1 MDENALGFLRQVVGV
16 ASPSGNEAELA
27 QVFRSYVGPFVD
39 EVTTDVLGN
48 VAAVINPDARMKV
61 MLAAHMDEIGFMI
74 HFIDEAGFLHFSSI
88 GGNDSAIA
96 NGQRVW
102 IQGRT
107 RVAGVIGSKAMHLQ
121 TPGEQ
126 AQKTAMKDLWVDIG
140 ATSKAQAEE
149 VVAVG
154 HVFTA
159 QGEFHG
165 LLGDRAVGRAFDNK
179 AGVVVVAEA
188 LRMLAQGDGL
198 HPDVGI
204 YGVATVQEEIGSR
217 GATTAV
223 FDINPQ
229 TALAVDMGQARDVPG
244 MSQAE
249 HGELFSGK
257 GPGIPRGANS
267 NPKVHAMLME
277 AARREGIP
285 YQVGA
290 APSTSPTDAR
300 VLQISRGG
308 VATCL
313 LEVPLRYMH
322 TPSEVLSLSD
332 IADAARLMAAY
343 CRQVTPD
350 TDFRPQLLK

>member
-1 MDENALGFLRQVVGV
+1 MDENALRFLRKIVEI
-16 ASPSGNEAELA
+16 ASPSGHEADLA
-27 QVFRSYVGPFVD
+27 EAFRSYVRPFVD
-39 EVTTDVLGN
+39 EATTDVLGN
-48 VAAVINPDARMKV
+48 VAAVINPSARTKV

-74 HFIDEAGFLHFSSI
+74 HFIDEAGFLHFSSV

-102 IQGRT
+102 IKGRDP
-107 RVAGVIGSKAMHLQ
+107 VAGVIGSKAMHLQ

-126 AQKTAMKDLWVDIG
+126 AQKTPMRDLWVDIG
-140 ATSKAQAEE
+140 AASKADAERH
-149 VVAVG
+149 VAVG
-154 HVFTA
+154 DVFTA
-159 QGEFHG
+159 QGEFQA
-165 LLGDRAVGRAFDNK
+165 LSGDLAVGRAFDNK
-179 AGVVVVAEA
+179 AGVLVVAEA
-188 LRMLAQGDGL
+188 LRLLAQEGGL

-223 FDINPQ
+223 FDIDPQ

-244 MSQAE
+244 ISQAE
-249 HGELFSGK
+249 HGELFVGK

-277 AARREGIP
+277 AARSEDIP
-285 YQVGA
+285 HQVGA

-300 VLQISRGG
+300 VLQINRGG

-313 LEVPLRYMH
+313 IEVPLRYMH

-332 IADAARLMAAY
+332 IVDAARLMAAY
-343 CRQVTPD
+343 CRRVTPD
-350 TDFRPQLLK
+350 TDFRPQPST